1 MSIFSRRGVTMIEL
15 LIAMVIAAVL
25 GAATLSLMM
34 SQGRFAERAEGQRAG
49 RRVGRSAINALS
61 NDLRMVDPDW
71 GVEAASATSITVK
84 VPYALGIVCAS
95 TTSLQTV
102 ALLPVDSVALNLP
115 GYSGYASR
123 NSGGVY
129 STYSGGTVTEIA
141 FPAACTTANVVP
153 ITAPA
158 SAPNQKTR
166 VVTMVTTGATVLTAG
181 TPVMLYR
188 RTQFYFGNSNQT
200 GGSNMKALFSVP
212 GGRLAYLLRDS
223 PTFAPIINAG
233 LAAGGVIAGT
243 PTYNQ
248 FFTLVQNVTDSAD
261 PAYMTF
267 PISAV
272 APSRLAGRVTVHARR
287 GARHDPRGQPGSP
300 IRNAGHSGRTPAAAI
315 ERGQFATGIVR

>member
-188 RTQFYFGNSNQT
+188 RTQFYFGTSNQT
-200 GGSNMKALFSVP
+200 GL
-212 GGRLAYLLRDS
+212 
-223 PTFAPIINAG
+223 T
-233 LAAGGVIAGT
+233 
-243 PTYNQ
+243 
-248 FFTLVQNVTDSAD
+248 
-261 PAYMTF
+261 
-267 PISAV
+267 
-272 APSRLAGRVTVHARR
+272 
-287 GARHDPRGQPGSP
+287 
-300 IRNAGHSGRTPAAAI
+300 GRTALWRRYLDTGSAATELSAPFSNTAAFRFFNLSATTSQTGVPSPLSNI
-315 ERGQFATGIVR
+315 KGFEFYLPGQSDNTSRKQTAPEQADFTTAVFLVNRSS